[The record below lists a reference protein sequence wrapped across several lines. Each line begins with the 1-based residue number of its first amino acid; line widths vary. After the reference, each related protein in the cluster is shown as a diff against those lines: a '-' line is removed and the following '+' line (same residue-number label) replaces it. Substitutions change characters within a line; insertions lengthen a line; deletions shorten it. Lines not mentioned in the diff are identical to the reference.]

1 MPPAVQV
8 KGLRELQAAF
18 AHADRATR
26 LGLRAELQHVAE
38 PVQRDAQALAGQ
50 EISGMRRSPRWAR
63 MRVGVT
69 RRLVY
74 VAPKQRGVKTRNPR
88 DPRRRPNLA
97 PLLMA
102 RAMEPVLERHETEIV
117 IATEAMLDHIADG
130 FNQGGPT

>member
-18 AHADRATR
+18 AHADRASR
-26 LGLRAELQHVAE
+26 LGLRTELRFVAR
-38 PVQRDAQALAGQ
+38 PVAVDAQHLAAQ

-69 RRLVY
+69 RRVVY
-74 VAPKQRGVKTRNPR
+74 AAPSQRGVKTRSPY

-97 PLLMA
+97 TLLMG
-102 RAMEPVLERHETEIV
+102 RAMEPALEAHQEQIVVSTEVL
-117 IATEAMLDHIADG
+117 LDRIADR
-130 FNQGGPT
+130 FNEG